1 MPKYGGVH
9 YPNDHTGPNKLSKGK
24 SHMSNDV
31 KRKFGKTSHVPNGK
45 DTFGDY
51 TTRSIE
57 NGGSGD
63 KAQQGVTNLR
73 PDSSWKYPDPVRS
86 TRQNKL

>member
-9 YPNDHTGPNKLSKGK
+9 YPNDYTGPNKLSKGK
-24 SHMSNDV
+24 SYVSNDV

-51 TTRSIE
+51 TKRSIDDGGTGSNATRSVLNKYE
-57 NGGSGD
+57 ASM
-63 KAQQGVTNLR
+63 
-73 PDSSWKYPDPVRS
+73 WKYPKP
-86 TRQNKL
+86 T